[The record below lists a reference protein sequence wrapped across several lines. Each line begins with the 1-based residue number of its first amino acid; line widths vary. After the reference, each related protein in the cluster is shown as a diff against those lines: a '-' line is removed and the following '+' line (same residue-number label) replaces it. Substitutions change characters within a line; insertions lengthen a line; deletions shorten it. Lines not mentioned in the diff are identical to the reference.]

1 MVRERSIDKKENQKL
16 KADVEDLQKYIED
29 FTTFLPI
36 AVCDVTPIGII
47 TFVNK
52 ALQELVDYKEI
63 DIVGEPVE
71 TLFLEKKEIEK
82 ILAEVSKKEIIRNEE
97 LTLISKMEKKIS
109 VSLFISSRK
118 DKEGNFLGYFLGII
132 DISELKKLQEEME
145 AKIEERTK
153 ELREKIEELEKI
165 NRLTVGRELKMI
177 GLKEEIKELKEEL
190 EKGRKTKEFGNI

>member
-1 MVRERSIDKKENQKL
+1 MVRERSIDKKESQKL
-16 KADVEDLQKYIED
+16 KADVEDLRRYIED

-52 ALQELVDYKEI
+52 ALQELADYKEI

-82 ILAEVSKKEIIRNEE
+82 ILAEVSKKEIIRHEE
-97 LTLISKMEKKIS
+97 LTLISKMKKKIS
-109 VSLFISSRK
+109 VSLFVSSRK

-153 ELREKIEELEKI
+153 ELREKIEELENI
-165 NRLTVGRELKMI
+165 NRLIVGRELKMI
-177 GLKEEIKELKEEL
+177 ELKKEIESLKEKFKKYEPH
-190 EKGRKTKEFGNI
+190 

>member
-16 KADVEDLQKYIED
+16 KADVEDLQRYIED

-97 LTLISKMEKKIS
+97 LTLISKRKKKIS

-153 ELREKIEELEKI
+153 ELQKKWRS
-165 NRLTVGRELKMI
+165 
-177 GLKEEIKELKEEL
+177 
-190 EKGRKTKEFGNI
+190 

>member
-16 KADVEDLQKYIED
+16 KADVEDLRRYIED

-52 ALQELVDYKEI
+52 ALQELADYKEI

-82 ILAEVSKKEIIRNEE
+82 ILAEVSKKEIIRHEE
-97 LTLISKMEKKIS
+97 LTLISKMKKKIS

-153 ELREKIEELEKI
+153 ELREKIEELENI
-165 NRLTVGRELKMI
+165 NRLIVGRELKMI
-177 GLKEEIKELKEEL
+177 ELKKEIESLKEKFKKYEPH
-190 EKGRKTKEFGNI
+190 

>member
-16 KADVEDLQKYIED
+16 KADVEDLQRYIED

-97 LTLISKMEKKIS
+97 LTLISKRKKKIS

-153 ELREKIEELEKI
+153 ELQEKMEELEKF
-165 NRLTVGRELKMI
+165 NRLAVGRELKMI
-177 GLKEEIKELKEEL
+177 ELKEEIERLKKEE
-190 EKGRKTKEFGNI
+190 KDKKAPS

>member
-16 KADVEDLQKYIED
+16 KADVEDLQRYIED

-82 ILAEVSKKEIIRNEE
+82 ILAEISKKEIIRNEE
-97 LTLISKMEKKIS
+97 LTLISKRKKKIS

-153 ELREKIEELEKI
+153 KLQEKIEELEKI

-177 GLKEEIKELKEEL
+177 ELKKEIQKLKEEL
-190 EKGRKTKEFGNI
+190 EKN